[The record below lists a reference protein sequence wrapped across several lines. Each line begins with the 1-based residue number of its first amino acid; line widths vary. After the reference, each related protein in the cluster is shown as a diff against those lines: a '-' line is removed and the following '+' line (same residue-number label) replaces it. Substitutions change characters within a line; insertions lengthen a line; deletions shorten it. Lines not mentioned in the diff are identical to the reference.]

1 MKTEETPKTKPTKRA
16 TAAATPA
23 AATTTPPSSPRRSIG
38 LWTRISVRLSQTEKL
53 LLTKYLSVLLL
64 SGLPIDEAIDIL
76 LQQAKGPLKQIL
88 QTLHDAV
95 RSGNTLTSGLQQYP
109 HVFSNVFTSLVEA
122 GESSGMLQKNLEHL
136 ALQMQKEHELRK
148 KITGALMYPS
158 IVMMSALVISVGI
171 VVFVLPNITSL
182 FASLNVPLPWTTRV
196 LLWVAKLFSEHGFL
210 LAVGAAASVVALM
223 IIRSIR
229 AFHPVTHWIL
239 LHVPVIGSIVR
250 NTNLARITRLLGTL
264 LQSGMPISTALTVT
278 ISIIKNVR
286 YRKLFSNLLV
296 MLSQGRTIAH
306 GLANADYLVPPIALR
321 LIRVGEETGTLG
333 DMLIY
338 LSNFYEQEVDD
349 ATKNATTL
357 LEPLMIIFIGLM
369 VGVLAFSIIS
379 PIYSVVGSI

>member
-1 MKTEETPKTKPTKRA
+1 MKKEAKKTKV
-16 TAAATPA
+16 TPSA
-23 AATTTPPSSPRRSIG
+23 IPKSLPRRKTG
-38 LWTRISVRLSQTEKL
+38 LWTRLSVRLSQTEKL

-76 LQQAKGPLKQIL
+76 SQQAKGPLKQIL
-88 QTLHDAV
+88 KTLHDAV
-95 RSGNTLTSGLQQYP
+95 RSGNTLTSGLEQYP
-109 HVFSNVFTSLVEA
+109 HVFSNVFTSLVAA
-122 GESSGMLQKNLEHL
+122 GESSGMLQKNLDHL
-136 ALQMQKEHELRK
+136 ATQMQKEHELRK

-158 IVMMSALVISVGI
+158 IVMMSAIVISVGI

-182 FASLNVPLPWTTRV
+182 FASLNVPLPWTTEV

-210 LAVGAAASVVALM
+210 LALGAIGSVIALLV
-223 IIRSIR
+223 IRSIR
-229 AFHPVTHWIL
+229 ALHPITHWL
-239 LHVPVIGSIVR
+239 ALHFPVVGSIVR

-264 LQSGMPISTALTVT
+264 LQSGMPISTALSVT
-278 ISIIKNVR
+278 ISIIKNAR
-286 YRKLFSNLLV
+286 YRKLFSNLLT
-296 MLSQGRTIAH
+296 MLGQGRTIAH
-306 GLANADYLVPPIALR
+306 GLSGADYLVPPIALR

-357 LEPLMIIFIGLM
+357 LEPIMIIFIGVM

-379 PIYSVVGSI
+379 PIYSVVGAI

>member
-1 MKTEETPKTKPTKRA
+1 MKKEVKKIGKT
-16 TAAATPA
+16 
-23 AATTTPPSSPRRSIG
+23 G
-38 LWTRISVRLSQTEKL
+38 LWTRLSVRLSQTEKL

-76 LQQAKGPLKQIL
+76 AQQAKGPLKQIL
-88 QTLHDAV
+88 KTLHDAV
-95 RSGNTLTSGLQQYP
+95 RSGNTLTSGLEQYP
-109 HVFSNVFTSLVEA
+109 HVFSNVFTSLVAA
-122 GESSGMLQKNLEHL
+122 GESSGMLQKNLDHL
-136 ALQMQKEHELRK
+136 AIQMQKEHELRK

-158 IVMMSALVISVGI
+158 IVMMSAIVISVGI

-182 FASLNVPLPWTTRV
+182 FASLNVPLPWTTTV

-210 LAVGAAASVVALM
+210 LALGAIGSVIALLV
-223 IIRSIR
+223 IRSIR
-229 AFHPVTHWIL
+229 ALHPITHWL
-239 LHVPVIGSIVR
+239 VLHFPVVGSIVR

-264 LQSGMPISTALTVT
+264 LQSGMPISTALSVT
-278 ISIIKNVR
+278 ISIIKNAR
-286 YRKLFSNLLV
+286 YRKLFSNLLT
-296 MLSQGRTIAH
+296 MLGQGRTIAH
-306 GLANADYLVPPIALR
+306 GLSGADYLVPPIALR

-357 LEPLMIIFIGLM
+357 LEPLMIIFIGVM

>member
-1 MKTEETPKTKPTKRA
+1 
-16 TAAATPA
+16 
-23 AATTTPPSSPRRSIG
+23 
-38 LWTRISVRLSQTEKL
+38 
-53 LLTKYLSVLLL
+53 
-64 SGLPIDEAIDIL
+64 
-76 LQQAKGPLKQIL
+76 
-88 QTLHDAV
+88 
-95 RSGNTLTSGLQQYP
+95 
-109 HVFSNVFTSLVEA
+109 
-122 GESSGMLQKNLEHL
+122 MLQKNLEHL
-136 ALQMQKEHELRK
+136 AIQMQKEHELRK
-148 KITGALMYPS
+148 KIIGALMYPS

-210 LAVGAAASVVALM
+210 LAVGAIASVVALM

>member
-1 MKTEETPKTKPTKRA
+1 MKKEAKKPIVAPSAIPK
-16 TAAATPA
+16 
-23 AATTTPPSSPRRSIG
+23 SLPRRTTG

-76 LQQAKGPLKQIL
+76 AQQAKGSLKQIL
-88 QTLHDAV
+88 KTLHDAV
-95 RSGNTLTSGLQQYP
+95 RSGNTLTSGLEQYP
-109 HVFSNVFTSLVEA
+109 HIFSNVFTSLVAA
-122 GESSGMLQKNLEHL
+122 GESSGMLQKNLDHL
-136 ALQMQKEHELRK
+136 AIQMQKEHELRK

-158 IVMMSALVISVGI
+158 IVMMSAIVISVGI

-182 FASLNVPLPWTTRV
+182 FASLNVPLPWTTTV

-210 LAVGAAASVVALM
+210 LALGAIGSVIALLV
-223 IIRSIR
+223 IRSIR
-229 AFHPVTHWIL
+229 ALHPMTHWL
-239 LHVPVIGSIVR
+239 VLHFPVVGSIVR

-264 LQSGMPISTALTVT
+264 LQSGMPISTALSVT
-278 ISIIKNVR
+278 ISIIKNAR
-286 YRKLFSNLLV
+286 YRKLFSNLLT
-296 MLSQGRTIAH
+296 MLGQGRTIAH
-306 GLANADYLVPPIALR
+306 GLSGADYLVPPIALR

-357 LEPLMIIFIGLM
+357 LEPLMIIFIGVM

>member
-379 PIYSVVGSI
+379 PIYSAVGSI

>member
-1 MKTEETPKTKPTKRA
+1 MKKEAKKTKV
-16 TAAATPA
+16 TPSA
-23 AATTTPPSSPRRSIG
+23 IPKSLPRRKTG
-38 LWTRISVRLSQTEKL
+38 LWTRLSVRLSQTEKL

-76 LQQAKGPLKQIL
+76 SQQAKGPLKQIL
-88 QTLHDAV
+88 KTLHDAV
-95 RSGNTLTSGLQQYP
+95 RSGNTLTSGLEQYP
-109 HVFSNVFTSLVEA
+109 HVFSNVFTSLVAA
-122 GESSGMLQKNLEHL
+122 GESSGMLQKNLDHL
-136 ALQMQKEHELRK
+136 ATQMQKEHELRK

-158 IVMMSALVISVGI
+158 IVMMSAIVISVGI

-182 FASLNVPLPWTTRV
+182 FASLNVPLPWTTEV

-210 LAVGAAASVVALM
+210 LALGAIGSVIALLV
-223 IIRSIR
+223 IRSIR
-229 AFHPVTHWIL
+229 AFHPITHWL
-239 LHVPVIGSIVR
+239 ALHFPVVGSIVR

-264 LQSGMPISTALTVT
+264 LQSGMPISTALSVT
-278 ISIIKNVR
+278 ISIIKNAR
-286 YRKLFSNLLV
+286 YRKLFSNLLT
-296 MLSQGRTIAH
+296 MLGQGRTIAH
-306 GLANADYLVPPIALR
+306 GLSGADYLVPPIALR

-357 LEPLMIIFIGLM
+357 LEPIMIIFIGVM

-379 PIYSVVGSI
+379 PIYSVVGAI